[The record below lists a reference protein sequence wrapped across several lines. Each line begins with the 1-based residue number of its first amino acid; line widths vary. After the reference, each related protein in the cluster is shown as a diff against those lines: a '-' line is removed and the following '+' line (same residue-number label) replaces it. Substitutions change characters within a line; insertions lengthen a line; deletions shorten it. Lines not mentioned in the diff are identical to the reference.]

1 MAYFN
6 HAFRKMFLATGDNQF
21 AAPVLD
27 LAGNPITADTNG
39 ALLDTSG
46 LSSTVL
52 NQLSQIQKSALISSP
67 LTSGYVGIFDPK
79 THVSYTASDLTTCC
93 PVYIA
98 GSAIQSNDKIGPFH
112 GGYTETNKSKT
123 INPKY
128 VSRLYTQDA
137 CPARADVVNIG
148 STPFNVG
155 GAILSVTA
163 PTAGGTGYLPGTYN
177 VTATGSVSGI
187 GAVFSVVVQG
197 GVVINVTLVIT
208 GSGYLAGEEL
218 TIVGGN
224 NDATFDVD
232 TVNVAAGNG
241 SCCAT
246 FLCDETYSLRLDIKG
261 SPALRFLNR
270 NTYLTVEAY
279 TGCCPDDEVAPTPV
293 DSTLVFIEWA
303 RQIAG
308 SPLISPFVK
317 LVVIAQDGTILYDPA
332 TSPGDLA
339 QTASGLTWDTYVS
352 PGYIQDAC
360 AGLIIEGAYV
370 DTKFGDCTFQSTDF
384 FEKEPVLIFASLM
397 DLNGDPCEFEG
408 LCVIKE
414 CTAKQAEGFGEQVIR
429 DLILSESYRQNFFHS
444 DLRIREITQGNQML
458 TDVNR
463 NAQYDRAYL
472 LHSVP
477 RFNNPSS
484 TFDSDQYLLEF
495 VGLAGSGSLV
505 GLVETLTTWL
515 EGCGVCEIEAFE
527 CSAPCEVIVDIP
539 PFVEARR
546 GALSPPLFGGG
557 GIGVPLP

>member
-6 HAFRKMFLATGDNQF
+6 HAFRKMFLATGVTQS
-21 AAPVLD
+21 ATPVVD
-27 LAGNPITADTNG
+27 LAGNTITADTAG
-39 ALLDTSG
+39 SLLDTSG
-46 LSSTVL
+46 LNTNVL
-52 NQLSQIQKSALISSP
+52 NQLSQIQKSGGTPLSSP

-79 THVSYTASDLTTCC
+79 THESYTVSDLTTCC

-128 VSRLYTQDA
+128 VSRLYTQEA
-137 CPARADVVNIG
+137 CPASSDVVNIG

-155 GAILSVTA
+155 GAILTVSA
-163 PTAGGTGYLPGTYN
+163 PTVGGTGYTPGLYN

-187 GAVFSVVVQG
+187 GAVFSIIVNALGEVTNVSVVV
-197 GVVINVTLVIT
+197 T

-224 NDATFDVD
+224 NDATFDVN
-232 TVNVAAGNG
+232 TVNAAAGND

-270 NTYLTVEAY
+270 NTYLTVDAY
-279 TGCCPDDEVAPTPV
+279 TGCCDDDDIDPTPV

-303 RQIAG
+303 KQIVS

-332 TSPGDLA
+332 TSASDLA
-339 QTASGLTWDTYVS
+339 QTASGLTWDDYVS
-352 PGYIQDAC
+352 PGYIEDAC
-360 AGLIIEGAYV
+360 GGIILEGAYV

-384 FEKEPVLIFASLM
+384 FEKEPVLLYASLI
-397 DLNGDPCEFEG
+397 DYNGDPCEFEG

-414 CTAKQAEGFGEQVIR
+414 CNAKQAEGFGEQVMR
-429 DLILSESYRQNFFHS
+429 DLVMSESYRQNFFHS

-458 TDVNR
+458 SDIDR
-463 NAQYDRAYL
+463 SAQYDRLYL

-484 TFDSDQYLLEF
+484 TFDNDQYLLEF
-495 VGLAGSGSLV
+495 VALAGSGSLT
-505 GLVETLTTWL
+505 TLRSTLGTWL

-527 CSAPCEVIVDIP
+527 CSVPCDVIVDIP
-539 PFVEARR
+539 PFVERLRDDAK
-546 GALSPPLFGGG
+546 AVYIATP
-557 GIGVPLP
+557 

>member
-6 HAFRKMFLATGDNQF
+6 HAFRKMFLATGETQSG
-21 AAPVLD
+21 APVLD

-39 ALLDTSG
+39 ALLNTSG

-52 NQLSQIQKSALISSP
+52 NQLSQLQKAQGSS

-79 THVSYTASDLTTCC
+79 THVSYTQGDLTTCC

-137 CPARADVVNIG
+137 CPASADVVNIG
-148 STPFNVG
+148 STPFNGG
-155 GAILSVTA
+155 GAITSVSL
-163 PTAGGTGYLPGTYN
+163 PTAGGTGYTPGIYN
-177 VTATGSVSGI
+177 VTATGSADGI
-187 GAVFSVVVQG
+187 GAVFQIVVDVSGAVTSVNNVVA
-197 GVVINVTLVIT
+197 T

-232 TVNVAAGNG
+232 SVNAAAGNG

-279 TGCCPDDEVAPTPV
+279 TGCCADDAVSPTPV

-303 RQIAG
+303 RQIVG

-332 TSPGDLA
+332 TSAGDLA
-339 QTASGLTWDTYVS
+339 QTGSGLTWDDYVS

-360 AGLIIEGAYV
+360 GGLIIEGAYV

-384 FEKEPVLIFASLM
+384 FEKEPVLIYASLM

-414 CTAKQAEGFGEQVIR
+414 CNAKQAEGFGEQVIR

-458 TDVNR
+458 SDVTR
-463 NAQYDRAYL
+463 DAPYDRLYL

-484 TFDSDQYLLEF
+484 TFDNDQYLLEF
-495 VGLAGSGSLV
+495 VGGAGTGSLTA
-505 GLVETLTTWL
+505 LTETLTNWL
-515 EGCGVCEIEAFE
+515 EDCGVCELEAFE
-527 CSAPCEVIVDIP
+527 CSAPCEVIVNIP
-539 PFVEARR
+539 PFVR
-546 GALSPPLFGGG
+546 GKRGDTRPKG
-557 GIGVPLP
+557 